1 MKRREKSVILL
12 RSGFKAVVD
21 ALDLFCYATLAPLK
35 LAAHQIPHNTRG
47 GKRTSTPVSFWRLHH
62 VNDFPLYVIHLR
74 ENGIS
79 LGVFNDLDSSQTY

>member
-35 LAAHQIPHNTRG
+35 LAAHQILHNT
-47 GKRTSTPVSFWRLHH
+47 GKRRTSMPLRFWHLHN
-62 VNDFPLYVIHLR
+62 VNDFPLNVINLR

-79 LGVFNDLDSSQTY
+79 LGVF